1 MRFISR
7 ASHSTRPIL
16 LATLLMAS
24 IAFPVAA
31 NAQPAWV
38 GKFTLPYEVHWNH
51 AVLPAGDYTISV
63 DSKSS
68 PALIRATN
76 GSRSIYTNVPTVA
89 TSERGPASLLITGSG
104 GQHTV
109 RSMNSPL
116 LDVSLVFQ
124 AIPKSEREA
133 LAKTGELESV
143 PVMVTKK

>member
-76 GSRSIYTNVPTVA
+76 GSRSIYTNVPTAA

-116 LDVSLVFQ
+116 LGVSLVFQ